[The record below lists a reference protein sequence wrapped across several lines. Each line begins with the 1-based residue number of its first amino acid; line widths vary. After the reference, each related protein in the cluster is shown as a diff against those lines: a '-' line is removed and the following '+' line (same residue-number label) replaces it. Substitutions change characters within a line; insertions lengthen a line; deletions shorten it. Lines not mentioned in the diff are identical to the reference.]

1 MTTYSTSFDSYTADV
16 QPSDWTARWVTA
28 SNTWATRS
36 KASTEGGKVLENTG
50 TVDGRHLLSWDTVD
64 ADANR
69 ANAEVLARVR
79 SSSTLVNQLRLVVR
93 GSGSAA
99 SEAGYM
105 VEIPSSTTGDMRVSK
120 LVSGTQTNLGT
131 AYTFTFVAN
140 TWYYVRFRANGT
152 SLKAR
157 VWKDGEPEPT
167 VWQIDITDSSVTA
180 AGWIGVGNL
189 ESTGT
194 RDCDWFSIGT
204 NGDTAPLSSS
214 TATTIR
220 VSQAATEVIH
230 ATVAQ
235 ARVSQT
241 VTEVA
246 HANVAQARI
255 SQLVTE
261 VGISA
266 PIAGNISQVV
276 VEVAFSN
283 AVAVTQQPRMIV
295 LM

>member
-50 TVDGRHLLSWDTVD
+50 TVDGRHLLSWDAVD

-69 ANAEVLARVR
+69 ADAEVLARVR
-79 SSSTLVNQLRLVVR
+79 SSSTTFGQLRLIVR

-99 SEAGYM
+99 SETGYI
-105 VEIPSSTTGDMRVSK
+105 VEIPSTAGADMRISK
-120 LVSGTQTNLGT
+120 WVSGAQTNLGT
-131 AYTFTFVAN
+131 AHSLTFATNA
-140 TWYYVRFRANGT
+140 WYYVRFRANGT
-152 SLKAR
+152 SLKAK
-157 VWKDGEPEPT
+157 VWLDGTSEPSA
-167 VWQIDITDSSVTA
+167 WHIDITDSSISA

-194 RDCDWFSIGT
+194 RDFDWVSIGT
-204 NGDTAPLSSS
+204 NGDTAPLSTS

-220 VSQAATEVIH
+220 ASQVVTEAIH

-235 ARVSQT
+235 ARVSQV
-241 VTEVA
+241 VTEA
-246 HANVAQARI
+246 IHANIAQARI

-261 VGISA
+261 VAISE
-266 PIAGNISQVV
+266 PIPGVISQVV
-276 VEVAFSN
+276 IEVAFSN

>member
-1 MTTYSTSFDSYTADV
+1 MTTYSTNFSGYTADV

-28 SNTWATRS
+28 SNTWAARS
-36 KASTEGGKVLENTG
+36 KASVEGGKTLENTG

-79 SSSTLVNQLRLVVR
+79 SSSTLVSQLRLIVR

-99 SEAGYM
+99 SETGYFLDF
-105 VEIPSSTTGDMRVSK
+105 PSASAADLRVSK
-120 LVSGTQTNLGT
+120 LVSGTLTAIGT
-131 AYTFTFVAN
+131 IYAYTFVAN
-140 TWYYVRFRANGT
+140 AWYYVRFRANGT

-157 VWKDGEPEPT
+157 VWLDGEPEPS
-167 VWQIDITDSSVTA
+167 VWHIDFTDSSITA
-180 AGWIGVGNL
+180 AGWVGVGNL

-194 RDCDWFSIGT
+194 RDFDWVSIGT
-204 NGDTAPLSSS
+204 NGDTAPLATS

-220 VSQAATEVIH
+220 ASQVVSEVAL

-235 ARVSQT
+235 ARVSQ
-241 VTEVA
+241 VVSEVA
-246 HANVAQARI
+246 LATVAQARV
-255 SQLVTE
+255 SQMVVE
-261 VGISA
+261 AAISA
-266 PIAGNISQVV
+266 PIAGRVSQMV